1 MHALAVD
8 RRGKMNFKTL
18 DETFRPA
25 LSVQPGFF
33 NCENSVPLVLVPTTN
48 ILCFLITLAKE
59 CVLFTP

>member
-1 MHALAVD
+1 
-8 RRGKMNFKTL
+8 MNFKTL